1 MNKQTKNQT
10 LTKALAHFAPSRL
23 GIMLLLTLLLPAVS
37 SAQSEITHRVSAAQM
52 GYHGNVKFI
61 QNSALCT
68 DSAHR
73 FFITKAEAY
82 NSEGL
87 RTEASTAD
95 MLYQQDEY
103 YEYDGQGHLLN
114 YVFKS
119 GSRDSVV
126 FHYDVDGCLNAFD
139 EYFLSEDPT
148 EGNSLTT
155 NTVTCDDQCRVLKS
169 ISVWEDTV
177 TFSYDTLGRLVEKK
191 LPTKTTITYHYDKQG
206 RLERM
211 HTTGENNPGTDDH
224 FRYNDQGD
232 TLEIWHTN
240 WEHIEGETGAHEVG
254 EHKHFAYSRYDEHG
268 NWQEAE
274 VTVRISL
281 GRPRPSAPPAY
292 HYYKYRIIRTFS
304 YYD

>member
-1 MNKQTKNQT
+1 MTKQTHNQT
-10 LTKALAHFAPSRL
+10 LKTTSARYVYSSL
-23 GIMLLLTLLLPAVS
+23 GIIFLLTLLLPAVS
-37 SAQSEITHRVSAAQM
+37 TAQSEITHRVTAAQM
-52 GYHGNVKFI
+52 GYHGKVKFV
-61 QNSALCT
+61 QHSAVCT
-68 DSAHR
+68 DSAYR
-73 FFITKAEAY
+73 FFITTAEAY

-95 MLYQQDEY
+95 MIYQQDEY
-103 YEYDGQGHLLN
+103 YDYDEQGHLIN

-119 GSRDSVV
+119 SGRDSVV
-126 FHYDVDGCLNAFD
+126 FHYGADGCLNAFD

-155 NTVTCDDQCRVLKS
+155 NTVTCDDQCRILKS
-169 ISVWEDTV
+169 ISVWEDTFA
-177 TFSYDTLGRLVEKK
+177 FSYDTLSRLIEKK
-191 LPTKTTITYHYDKQG
+191 SSTNTTITYHYDSKG
-206 RLERM
+206 RLERV

-224 FRYNDQGD
+224 FRYNDRGD

-268 NWQEAE
+268 NWLEAE
-274 VTVRISL
+274 VTVRVSL

-292 HYYKYRIIRTFS
+292 RYYKYRIIRTFS